1 MIARGGIV
9 ACRELDRW
17 RWSIAIVLL
26 SLVSSPAVD
35 GIGRGDDD
43 PAGVADRPSGGPTP
57 IAAILS
63 LTDEERNRTASVT
76 TRGIVT
82 LADPDLFFFAIQDG
96 SAGIYVKAMHL
107 ATDTEW
113 VGRRR
118 TLHLGQEVGVTGVLD
133 RGGFAPVI
141 VLEDMHS
148 GNDAPL
154 PEPLRPDPSRLFHG
168 ADNCKRVEL
177 TGVVQGFRDDGLHW
191 GLVVE
196 VAARRMLVRISKR
209 HLPGNPSPL
218 VDATVRMTGVVAA
231 IRNTRGDFLSPSLWI
246 ARPDDL
252 QILEAAPAGPFETP
266 QVPLGGIGRY
276 RLVPVTGHRLQ
287 TEGTV
292 TCALPGRFFFLQEGL
307 NGLRVQTSSDAS
319 FVPGDRLRVAGFLD
333 MSRQSASI
341 VEALVKK
348 VGHEDPPEPHPI
360 EPDEL
365 VRLNTEARQAGVIA
379 EPSNF
384 DGCLVSFAAKLVE
397 VNPLAPG
404 KVQLIL
410 TRGASTVPAVFEGLD
425 ISPFTRLLP
434 GSELEVTGVMQ
445 IHLQGAEEMAS
456 FAADPVIQQLGLQL
470 RSAADVRVLTTPSW
484 WTPRRLAALLA
495 GVLALLAGMLAW
507 VWLLRREIAAQ
518 SLLLVREMRTR
529 RDAAVEFQATLRER
543 NRMAATLH
551 DTLLQT
557 LTGIRFQL
565 GACLS
570 RGRSVTDEAA
580 EHLAIAQKMVDLAS
594 RELRE
599 SVWGLRTMPME
610 GQSFMDSLAAMV
622 RHLGRGHA
630 EHLACR
636 TTGSPF
642 VVPNFVAGNL
652 LLFAQEAINNAL
664 KHADAKKIML
674 DVDFDPA
681 LGTIDLSVR
690 DDGSGFTPGTEAGP
704 EQGHFGLTGMR
715 ERIERLGGTFT
726 VDTAPGRGTTIH
738 AKVHKRD
745 YDSQIDPSDGRQA
758 LPPVGATTPS

>member
-1 MIARGGIV
+1 MDGL
-9 ACRELDRW
+9 CRSTRRL
-17 RWSIAIVLL
+17 I
-26 SLVSSPAVD
+26 
-35 GIGRGDDD
+35 GIGAVLAAFLAPPACSGLASGDEQA
-43 PAGVADRPSGGPTP
+43 PVANTVAGESSTARPTP
-57 IAAILS
+57 IAEILS
-63 LTDEERNRTASVT
+63 RPAEDRNRSASVMA
-76 TRGIVT
+76 RGVVT

-107 ATDTEW
+107 AADAEL

-118 TLHLGQEVGVTGVLD
+118 SLHLGQEVEVTGVLD

-141 VLEDMHS
+141 VLEEMRTGD
-148 GNDAPL
+148 DEPL

-168 ADNCKRVEL
+168 ADNCRRVEL
-177 TGVVQGFRDDGLHW
+177 TGVVQGFRDEGLHW
-191 GLVVE
+191 GLAAE

-209 HLPGNPSPL
+209 HLPDDPSRL
-218 VDATVRMTGVVAA
+218 VDATIRMTGVVAA

-246 ARPDDL
+246 AQPDDL
-252 QILEAAPAGPFETP
+252 EILEAAPAEPFETP
-266 QVPLGGIGRY
+266 QVPLDAIGRY
-276 RLVPVTGHRLQ
+276 RLEPVAGHRLQ
-287 TEGTV
+287 TEGIV
-292 TCALPGRFFFLQEGL
+292 TCALPGRFFYLQQGL
-307 NGLRVQTSSDAS
+307 NGLRVQTPSDAS

-348 VGHEDPPEPHPI
+348 IGHEDPPQPHRI

-379 EPSNF
+379 DPSNF
-384 DGCLVSFAAKLVE
+384 DGCLVTFPAKLVE
-397 VNPLAPG
+397 VDELKPG

-410 TRGASTVPAVFEGLD
+410 SRGASTVPAVFEGLD
-425 ISPFTRLLP
+425 ISPFMRLQP

-445 IHLQGAEEMAS
+445 IHLQGTEAMAS

-470 RSAADVRVLTTPSW
+470 RSAADVRVLAIPSW
-484 WTPRRLAALLA
+484 WTPQRLAALLA

-507 VWLLRREIAAQ
+507 VWLMRRELAAQ
-518 SLLLVREMRTR
+518 SSLLVSEMRTR

-570 RGRSVTDEAA
+570 RGRSVSDEAA
-580 EHLAIAQKMVDLAS
+580 EHLAVARKMVDLAAQ
-594 RELRE
+594 ELRE

-622 RHLGRGHA
+622 KHLGRGHA
-630 EHLACR
+630 EHLSCR
-636 TTGSPF
+636 ATGSPF
-642 VVPNFVAGNL
+642 IVPNFVAGNL
-652 LLFAQEAINNAL
+652 LLCAQEAVNNAL
-664 KHADAKKIML
+664 KHADAKSIMVT
-674 DVDFDPA
+674 VDFAPA
-681 LGTIDLSVR
+681 LGRIDLSVR
-690 DDGSGFTPGTEAGP
+690 DDGSGFSPGAEVGP

-726 VDTAPGRGTTIH
+726 LDTAPGRGTTVR
-738 AKVHKRD
+738 AQVHKRD
-745 YDSQIDPSDGRQA
+745 YDSQIDPSEGRQG
-758 LPPVGATTPS
+758 LPAAGATTPA